1 MVQFHIADTVPGKN
15 FGMYATMSLVANVT
29 LVAASLVVP
38 FVTTDAEPTSAGDDP
53 IHTEKRWRNRLSNS
67 AALLEILNL

>member
-1 MVQFHIADTVPGKN
+1 MAGMRSADSRIGKPGVAMVQFHIADTVPGKN

-38 FVTTDAEPTSAGDDP
+38 FVTS
-53 IHTEKRWRNRLSNS
+53 RR
-67 AALLEILNL
+67 